1 MAERPRWTL
10 AVLLVFAIAGCKP
23 SWPRYEAPDG
33 SFSTQLPPPLR
44 IEAERTEGTQRL
56 LSVES
61 HPAEDQAFLVQRRRP
76 GPGWRLEPE
85 GVLNGFCA
93 EFAQARGY
101 QISSDVRGTRLDGRQ
116 AQSCAF
122 QASGL
127 EIRIQVVAAGQCIYT
142 LMVMWR
148 GPPPDADRFLD
159 GFRVKK
165 DCVAEER
172 ARTPERADGG

>member
-1 MAERPRWTL
+1 MAPMGVGGFGAMRALSTRNDEPQRASRPFDKDRDGFVIGEGSGVVILETL
-10 AVLLVFAIAGCKP
+10 
-23 SWPRYEAPDG
+23 
-33 SFSTQLPPPLR
+33 
-44 IEAERTEGTQRL
+44 
-56 LSVES
+56 
-61 HPAEDQAFLVQRRRP
+61 
-76 GPGWRLEPE
+76 
-85 GVLNGFCA
+85 

-101 QISSDVRGTRLDGRQ
+101 QISSDVRGKRLDGRQ

-165 DCVAEER
+165 DCAAEER
-172 ARTPERADGG
+172 ARAPERADGG